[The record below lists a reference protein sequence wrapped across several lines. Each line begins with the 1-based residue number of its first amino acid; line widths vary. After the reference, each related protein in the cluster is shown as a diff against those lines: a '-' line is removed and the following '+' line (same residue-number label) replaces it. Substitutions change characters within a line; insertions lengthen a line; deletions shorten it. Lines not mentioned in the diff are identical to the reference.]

1 MITVSG
7 GGTFDGQ
14 GAFAWSQN
22 NCSKSKH
29 CFGFA
34 NLRFDFVTNSIIQ
47 DVTSLISKNFHVH
60 VYGCNN
66 VTFQHVHIT
75 AKIPMESISANQR
88 GSTLLIHTLELGMIV
103 HGISIGSLGRYDN
116 EESLAGII
124 VKNCTLTNT
133 QNNVHIK
140 TWPNSPVAT
149 AKYDN
154 LPPSKVKIN
163 DVSFKNI
170 QGSSATALSLKILAD
185 IDLTY
190 SGAKGTLTSQCSN
203 VKPTI
208 SGLTGAL
215 ACATSSHMVQSLSL
229 ISCISLAQSKVV
241 VPNGTYM
248 LIKAS
253 FKGPCKLKQ
262 MATNLLDWILRLVLS
277 TSISLSYQIV
287 CSSGIPCEN
296 VELADINFTYN
307 GNKGPLTSQGSNV
320 KPTIT
325 HVPNALACA
334 TSS

>member
-22 NCSKSKH
+22 NCSKGKH
-29 CFGFA
+29 CSGFA

-47 DVTSLISKNFHVH
+47 DVTSLINKNFHVY

-75 AKIPMESISANQR
+75 ALGDSKNTNGIHIGKDKSTGINITHTYIGTGDDCVSIGDGNNQIAVTNISC
-88 GSTLLIHTLELGMIV
+88 GPS

-124 VKNCTLTNT
+124 KC
-133 QNNVHIK
+133 
-140 TWPNSPVAT
+140 
-149 AKYDN
+149 DN
-154 LPPSKVKIN
+154 LPLSKVKIS

-170 QGSSATALSLKILAD
+170 QGSSATALSLKIVCSSGSLCENVELAD

-208 SGLTGAL
+208 SGLIGAL
-215 ACATSSHMVQSLSL
+215 ACVTSSVMFPPL
-229 ISCISLAQSKVV
+229 I
-241 VPNGTYM
+241 
-248 LIKAS
+248 
-253 FKGPCKLKQ
+253 
-262 MATNLLDWILRLVLS
+262 
-277 TSISLSYQIV
+277 
-287 CSSGIPCEN
+287 
-296 VELADINFTYN
+296 
-307 GNKGPLTSQGSNV
+307 
-320 KPTIT
+320 
-325 HVPNALACA
+325 
-334 TSS
+334 

>member
-1 MITVSG
+1 MSPKMSVLGMFVFLLLASATKAHESSVFDVTSAEYGAKPGSDITFALAKAWNDSCASPSASKVVVPSGTYKLSGASFRGPCKAPIELQGTWVGFKHVDMITVSG

-29 CFGFA
+29 CSGFA

-75 AKIPMESISANQR
+75 ALGDSKNTNGIHIGKSTGINITHTYIGTGDDCVSIGDGNNQIAVTNVSC
-88 GSTLLIHTLELGMIV
+88 GPS

-124 VKNCTLTNT
+124 KC
-133 QNNVHIK
+133 
-140 TWPNSPVAT
+140 
-149 AKYDN
+149 DN
-154 LPPSKVKIN
+154 LPPSKVKIS

-170 QGSSATALSLKILAD
+170 QGSSATALSLKIVCSSGSPCENVELAD

-215 ACATSSHMVQSLSL
+215 ACATSSVMFPPL
-229 ISCISLAQSKVV
+229 I
-241 VPNGTYM
+241 
-248 LIKAS
+248 
-253 FKGPCKLKQ
+253 
-262 MATNLLDWILRLVLS
+262 
-277 TSISLSYQIV
+277 
-287 CSSGIPCEN
+287 
-296 VELADINFTYN
+296 
-307 GNKGPLTSQGSNV
+307 
-320 KPTIT
+320 
-325 HVPNALACA
+325 
-334 TSS
+334 

>member
-22 NCSKSKH
+22 NCSKGKH
-29 CFGFA
+29 CSGFA

-47 DVTSLISKNFHVH
+47 DVTSLINKNFHVY

-75 AKIPMESISANQR
+75 ALGDSDGNNQIAVTNISC
-88 GSTLLIHTLELGMIV
+88 GPS

-124 VKNCTLTNT
+124 KC
-133 QNNVHIK
+133 
-140 TWPNSPVAT
+140 
-149 AKYDN
+149 DN
-154 LPPSKVKIN
+154 LPPSKVKIS

-170 QGSSATALSLKILAD
+170 QGSSATALSLKIVCSSGSLCENVELAD

-208 SGLTGAL
+208 SGLIGAL
-215 ACATSSHMVQSLSL
+215 ACVTSSVIGGAR
-229 ISCISLAQSKVV
+229 IS
-241 VPNGTYM
+241 G
-248 LIKAS
+248 
-253 FKGPCKLKQ
+253 
-262 MATNLLDWILRLVLS
+262 
-277 TSISLSYQIV
+277 
-287 CSSGIPCEN
+287 
-296 VELADINFTYN
+296 
-307 GNKGPLTSQGSNV
+307 
-320 KPTIT
+320 
-325 HVPNALACA
+325 
-334 TSS
+334 